1 MLFIRAMICNF
12 KLNMEKCLENENAC
26 DIFMNE
32 VKGPLKEPKE
42 NASVQTKGSEN
53 PKKKKKKSNKN

>member
-1 MLFIRAMICNF
+1 
-12 KLNMEKCLENENAC
+12 MEKCLENENAC